1 MPTREKKYQKEND
14 AYVANLDSKMQ
25 EFYGVISDKFT
36 DIRLTS
42 GKRDKAGSA
51 RHSHHHTGNA
61 IDFGRENY
69 QVYNYLLN
77 DKEGLEL
84 MVNYGY
90 GIIDE
95 TDPEMLKK
103 TGGTGPHFHIGPDS
117 NFKKT
122 PIDRLANFDKAE
134 PVQSFYETNPL
145 FDYKTIEY
153 AKGDKSP
160 DQSENILNHQE
171 EYFHKF
177 ADYYRD
183 PEMAR
188 NFVMDLYEGQKKD
201 EIKGEKE
208 EKNPARKD
216 LREGTEKIGRIN
228 KAKEELAR
236 FTQPQQQQ
244 REQRRPVEDDPMHEI
259 QIQRKMPELQSLFT
273 IPEQFSK

>member
-42 GKRDKAGSA
+42 GKREKADGDS
-51 RHSHHHTGNA
+51 HSHHHTGNA

-95 TDPEMLKK
+95 TDPKELAK
-103 TGGTGPHFHIGPDS
+103 TKAKRPHFHLG
-117 NFKKT
+117 
-122 PIDRLANFDKAE
+122 IDPYYRDKAIKRLTNFDKVE
-134 PVQSFYETNPL
+134 PVQSFYESNPL
-145 FDYKTIEY
+145 FDYKAIEN

-160 DQSENILNHQE
+160 DPIPPVPNT
-171 EYFHKF
+171 
-177 ADYYRD
+177 ADSSVSV
-183 PEMAR
+183 PIA
-188 NFVMDLYEGQKKD
+188 LSCG
-201 EIKGEKE
+201 
-208 EKNPARKD
+208 
-216 LREGTEKIGRIN
+216 
-228 KAKEELAR
+228 
-236 FTQPQQQQ
+236 
-244 REQRRPVEDDPMHEI
+244 
-259 QIQRKMPELQSLFT
+259 FT
-273 IPEQFSK
+273 IVIPFVSLANRLSDSIAEMSTSLPKSLSRVKLSFGL

>member
-42 GKRDKAGSA
+42 GKRDKAGSDS
-51 RHSHHHTGNA
+51 HSHHHTGNA

-69 QVYNYLLN
+69 PVYNYLLN

-117 NFKKT
+117 NFKET
-122 PIDRLANFDKAE
+122 PIDRLANFDKVE
-134 PVQSFYETNPL
+134 PVQSFYESNPL
-145 FDYKTIEY
+145 FDYKAIEN

-160 DQSENILNHQE
+160 DHSENILNHQQ

-177 ADYYRD
+177 TDYYRD
-183 PEMAR
+183 PQMAR

-201 EIKGEKE
+201 EIKEEKE

-216 LREGTEKIGRIN
+216 LREGSEKIDRIN
-228 KAKEELAR
+228 KAREELAR

-244 REQRRPVEDDPMHEI
+244 REQRRPVEDDPMQEI

-273 IPEQFSK
+273 MPEQFSK